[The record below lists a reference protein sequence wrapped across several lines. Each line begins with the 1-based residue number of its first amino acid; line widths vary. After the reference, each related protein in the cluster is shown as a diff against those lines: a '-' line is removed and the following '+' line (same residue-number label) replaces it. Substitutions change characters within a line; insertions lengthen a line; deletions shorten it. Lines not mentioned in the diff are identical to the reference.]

1 MEALLEDHARL
12 VDLVIMVII
21 EEVTILRVCNALLT
35 QPQHRLLLTA
45 QQNV

>member
-12 VDLVIMVII
+12 VDLLII
-21 EEVTILRVCNALLT
+21 EEVTILRVGNALLT